1 MTKSLS
7 KETTCCFNRASP
19 SNKDGFELSSDC
31 GPAMTDNFI
40 AFFYRERLLVA
51 VVSMLIVAS
60 GILALAR
67 LNVDAFPDV
76 TPVQVE
82 IDTDAQGLAPQ
93 EVEQLITFPIEN
105 VMNGLS
111 GVVRV
116 LSISK
121 FGLSVVTVYFRDDID
136 IYFARQQVFE
146 QLSLA
151 KDRIPAGFEPT
162 MGPITTGTG
171 QIYLYEIVGRGK
183 SNQELRT
190 IQDWIVKLQ
199 LRTVSGVADVLSFG
213 GEVKQYQVIVDQQA
227 LVNYNI
233 PLKQLFSTIQANN
246 QNTGANF
253 IEHGDDQYIVRGL
266 GLVKDV
272 EDIKNMV
279 LDSRSGTPIRVS
291 DVARVEIGNEIRQG
305 AVTQDGRGEVVTG
318 IVLKRINENTKQ
330 VIERIKEKV
339 AEINKALPEG
349 VSIVDYYDQSELV
362 DNSIHT
368 VVESL
373 IEGEALVLVI
383 LVLLLGDFRSSLI
396 TAAAIPFCMLVA
408 FILMW
413 YSGLSANLT
422 SLGGLAISIGM
433 MVDATVVMVENIY
446 RHLEEH
452 SEHSTREAILVA
464 AQEIGR
470 PMFFAILIII
480 AVFLPV
486 FTLQGIEGKLFKP
499 LAYAVTFSMIGSM
512 LMALCIA
519 PMLCALWLRLKKGEV
534 RTNPIIGFFKAIYV
548 PVLKWTID
556 HRYVTLLVAA
566 ALIAWSV
573 AEGFILGSE
582 FLPTIDEGNM
592 LVRATM
598 PASISLSRA
607 IEVSSQIEKSLREFP
622 EVETVVAKI
631 GRAELGG
638 DPESVSNDELY
649 VRLKRKG
656 EWTTATT
663 KDELVDAMRQRVEG
677 FPGVR
682 FNFSQVIQT
691 RNDELISGINAQIAV
706 KVFGEDQDT
715 LRKLAEGI
723 RDAISRVGGVEDLA
737 VEQSAGEEHLEIV
750 LDRDKL
756 ARYGLNITD
765 VLDVAK
771 IAIGGDE
778 ATDVLE
784 GQRRFAI
791 FVRLNETF
799 RNQVEKL
806 NDILVAAPVG
816 GRIPLGQLATFRLS
830 TGDSVV
836 SRENSLRRVVVM
848 CNVKGRDIGSFVHE
862 AQAIVARDVQTPPGY
877 FITWG
882 GQFENEQQAVRRLLI
897 AIPISL
903 LLVFVLIYACFNSL
917 RNTLTIIF
925 NIPIAL
931 VGSTTF
937 LLISGF
943 PLSVPAIVGFIA
955 VFGIAVQ
962 NGMVMVSYI
971 NKLRNLGMDLHD
983 AVITGAS
990 VRLRAEL
997 LSALIGSISLIPFI
1011 ISSGTGA
1018 EIEKPLA
1025 IVVVG
1030 GLVTRPIKI
1039 VILPM
1044 VYEWVERRAARRA
1057 ESATE

>member
-1 MTKSLS
+1 
-7 KETTCCFNRASP
+7 
-19 SNKDGFELSSDC
+19 
-31 GPAMTDNFI
+31 MTDNFI

-51 VVSMLIVAS
+51 VVSMLIVAG
-60 GILALAR
+60 GILALRR

-82 IDTDAQGLAPQ
+82 IDTEAEGLAPE
-93 EVEQLITFPIEN
+93 EVERQITFPIEN
-105 VMNGLS
+105 EMNGIS
-111 GVVRV
+111 GVTRV
-116 LSISK
+116 ESESK
-121 FGLSVVTVYFRDDID
+121 FGLSVVTVYFSDDTD
-136 IYFARQQVFE
+136 MYFAREQVF
-146 QLSLA
+146 QRLA
-151 KDRIPAGFEPT
+151 DAKENIPSGIEPT

-171 QIYLYEIVGRGK
+171 QIYLYQIVGHGQ

-199 LRTVSGVADVLSFG
+199 LRTVPGVADVLSFG
-213 GEVKQYQVIVDQQA
+213 GDVKQYQVIVDQQA

-233 PLKQLFSTIQANN
+233 SLKALFDAIQANN

-253 IEHGDDQYIVRGL
+253 IEHGDEQYVVRGL
-266 GLVKDV
+266 GLVKDIQ
-272 EDIKNMV
+272 DIQNIV
-279 LDSRSGTPIRVS
+279 LDSRGGTPIRVG

-305 AVTQDGRGEVVTG
+305 AVTKDGQGEVVTG
-318 IVLKRINENTKQ
+318 IVLKRINENTKE
-330 VIERIKEKV
+330 VIDRIKGKV
-339 AEINKALPEG
+339 AEINKALPPG
-349 VSIVDYYDQSELV
+349 VQIVDFYDQAELV

-383 LVLLLGDFRSSLI
+383 LVLLLGNFRSSFI

-413 YSGLSANLT
+413 YWGQSANLM

-452 SEHSTREAILVA
+452 REHSTREAILVA

-519 PMLCALWLRLKKGEV
+519 PMLCALWLRLRKGPV
-534 RTNPIIGFFKAIYV
+534 RTNPIIGFFKGIYV
-548 PVLKWTID
+548 PVLKWAISHRVLTLTIAGL
-556 HRYVTLLVAA
+556 LLV
-566 ALIAWSV
+566 WSFADV
-573 AEGFILGSE
+573 FIIGSE

-598 PASISLSRA
+598 PASISLTRA
-607 IEVSSQIEKSLREFP
+607 IEISTQIEKTLREFP

-649 VRLKRKG
+649 VRLKPKSQ
-656 EWTTATT
+656 WTTAKT
-663 KDELVDAMRQRVEG
+663 KDELVDKMRQRVEG
-677 FPGVR
+677 FPGVK

-706 KVFGEDQDT
+706 KIFGEDADT
-715 LRKLAEGI
+715 LRQLADQI
-723 RDAISRVGGVEDLA
+723 RDAMSHVRGVEDLA
-737 VEQSAGEEHLEIV
+737 VEQSAGEAHLEIDV
-750 LDRDKL
+750 SRDQI
-756 ARYGLNITD
+756 ARYGLNIAD
-765 VLDVAK
+765 VLEVAK
-771 IAIGGDE
+771 IAIGGDS

-791 FVRLNETF
+791 FVRLKEDY

-806 NDILVAAPVG
+806 GDILVAAPVG
-816 GRIPLGQLATFRLS
+816 GKIPLSQLATFKLS
-830 TGDSVV
+830 SGDSLVT
-836 SRENSLRRVVVM
+836 RENSLRRSVVM
-848 CNVKGRDIGSFVHE
+848 CNVKGRDIGSFVHD
-862 AQAIVARDVQTPPGY
+862 AQQAVALQVKTPPGY

-882 GQFENEQQAVRRLLI
+882 GQFENAQQATRRLLI
-897 AIPISL
+897 AIPIAL
-903 LLVFVLIYACFNSL
+903 LLVFVLIYSCFNSL

-955 VFGIAVQ
+955 VFGVAVQ

-971 NKLRNLGMDLHD
+971 NKLRDRGMELHE

-1044 VYEWVERRAARRA
+1044 IYEWVERGVERKASRAAA
-1057 ESATE
+1057 ITVE

>member
-1 MTKSLS
+1 
-7 KETTCCFNRASP
+7 
-19 SNKDGFELSSDC
+19 
-31 GPAMTDNFI
+31 MTDNFI

-51 VVSMLIVAS
+51 VVAMLITAG
-60 GILALAR
+60 GILALTK

-82 IDTDAQGLAPQ
+82 IDTEAEGLAPQ
-93 EVEQLITFPIEN
+93 EVEQLITFPVEN
-105 VMNGLS
+105 VMNGIP
-111 GVVRV
+111 GVDRV
-116 LSISK
+116 QSISK
-121 FGLSVVTVYFRDDID
+121 FGLSVVTVYFRDDVD

-146 QLSLA
+146 RLSLA
-151 KDRIPAGFEPT
+151 KERIPEGFDPG

-171 QIYLYEIVGRGK
+171 QIYLYRIEGPGK
-183 SNQELRT
+183 STQELRT

-199 LRTVSGVADVLSFG
+199 LRTVPGVADVLSFG
-213 GEVKQYQVIVDQQA
+213 GNVKQYQVIVDQQA
-227 LVNYNI
+227 LVDYGI
-233 PLKQLFSTIQANN
+233 PLEAVFDAVQNNN
-246 QNTGANF
+246 QNAGANF

-272 EDIKNMV
+272 DDIKNIV
-279 LDSRSGTPIRVS
+279 LDSRGGTPIRVS
-291 DVARVEIGNEIRQG
+291 DVATVTIGNEIRQG

-318 IVLKRINENTKQ
+318 IVLKGINENTKE
-330 VIERIKEKV
+330 VIERIKAKV

-349 VSIVDYYDQSELV
+349 VTIVDYYDQSELV
-362 DNSIHT
+362 DSSIHT

-373 IEGEALVLVI
+373 VEGELLVLLI
-383 LVLLLGDFRSSLI
+383 LVLLLGDFRGSLI

-413 YSGLSANLT
+413 YFRVSANLT

-433 MVDATVVMVENIY
+433 MVDATVVMVENIH

-452 SEHSTREAILVA
+452 REHSRREAILAA

-470 PMFFAILIII
+470 PMFFAIIIII
-480 AVFLPV
+480 AVFLPL

-519 PMLCALWLRLKKGEV
+519 PMLCALWLRLGKGEV
-534 RTNPIIGFFKAIYV
+534 RTNPIVRVVKRIYV
-548 PVLKWTID
+548 PTLNWSIA
-556 HRYVTLLVAA
+556 HRYVAATIALALLV
-566 ALIAWSV
+566 WST
-573 AEGFILGSE
+573 ADFFILGSE

-607 IEVSSQIEKSLREFP
+607 IQISTEIEKAFREFP
-622 EVETVVAKI
+622 EVETVVSKI

-638 DPESVSNDELY
+638 DPESVSNDEMY
-649 VRLKRKG
+649 VRLKPKDQ
-656 EWTTATT
+656 WTTART
-663 KDELVDAMRQRVEG
+663 KDALVDAMRRRVQG
-677 FPGVR
+677 FPGVE

-691 RNDELISGINAQIAV
+691 RNDELVSGINAQIAV
-706 KVFGEDQDT
+706 KVYGEDQEI
-715 LRKLAEGI
+715 LRKLSEQI
-723 RDAISRVGGVEDLA
+723 RDAMSRVDGAKDLA
-737 VEQSAGEEHLEIV
+737 VEQVAGEEHLEIS
-750 LDRDKL
+750 LDRDRL
-756 ARYGLNITD
+756 ARYGLNVAD
-765 VLDVAK
+765 VLEVIK

-778 ATDVLE
+778 ATDVLQ
-784 GQRRFAI
+784 GQRHFAI
-791 FVRLNETF
+791 FVRLQDSY
-799 RNQVEKL
+799 RNQL
-806 NDILVAAPVG
+806 ARLGDILLEAPAG
-816 GRIPLGQLATFRLS
+816 GQVPLGQVATFRLS
-830 TGDSVV
+830 SGDSVV
-836 SRENSLRRVVVM
+836 SRENALRRVVVK
-848 CNVKGRDIGSFVHE
+848 CNVTGRDIGGFVHD
-862 AQAIVARDVQTPPGY
+862 AQAQVASEVEMPPGY
-877 FITWG
+877 FVAWG

-897 AIPISL
+897 AIPIAL
-903 LLVFVLIYACFNSL
+903 LLLFVLVYACFGSL

-937 LLISGF
+937 LLLWGF

-971 NKLRNLGMDLHD
+971 NKLRRRGMDLHD
-983 AVITGAS
+983 AVVTGAS

-997 LSALIGSISLIPFI
+997 LSALIGGISLLPFVL
-1011 ISSGTGA
+1011 STGTGA

-1025 IVVVG
+1025 VVVIG
-1030 GLVTRPIKI
+1030 GLLTRPIKI
-1039 VILPM
+1039 VVLPM
-1044 VYEWVERRAARRA
+1044 VYEWVERRAAVSR
-1057 ESATE
+1057 

>member
-1 MTKSLS
+1 
-7 KETTCCFNRASP
+7 
-19 SNKDGFELSSDC
+19 
-31 GPAMTDNFI
+31 MTDNFI

-51 VVSMLIVAS
+51 VVSMLIVAG
-60 GILALAR
+60 GILALRR

-82 IDTDAQGLAPQ
+82 IDTDSQGLAPQ

-105 VMNGLS
+105 DMNGIS
-111 GVVRV
+111 GVTRV
-116 LSISK
+116 ESISK
-121 FGLSVVTVYFRDDID
+121 FGLSVVTVYFSDDTD

-146 QLSLA
+146 RLSDA
-151 KDRIPAGFEPT
+151 KGHIPAGFEPQ

-171 QIYLYEIVGRGK
+171 QIYLYQIVGRGK

-190 IQDWIVKLQ
+190 LQDWVVKLQ
-199 LRTVSGVADVLSFG
+199 LRTVPGVADVLDFG
-213 GEVKQYQVIVDQQA
+213 GDVKQYHVIVDQQA

-233 PLKQLFSTIQANN
+233 PLKSLFEAIQNNN

-253 IEHGDDQYIVRGL
+253 IEHGDEQYVVRGI
-266 GLVKDV
+266 GLVKDI
-272 EDIKNMV
+272 EDIQNIV
-279 LDSRSGTPIRVS
+279 LDSRGGTPIRVS
-291 DVARVEIGNEIRQG
+291 DVAKVEIGSELRQG
-305 AVTQDGRGEVVTG
+305 AVTKDGQGEVVTG

-339 AEINKALPEG
+339 VEINKALPEG
-349 VSIVDYYDQSELV
+349 VSIVDFYDQAELV

-383 LVLLLGDFRSSLI
+383 LVLLLGDFRSSVI

-413 YSGLSANLT
+413 YSGLSANLM

-452 SEHSTREAILVA
+452 REHSTRAAILVA

-519 PMLCALWLRLKKGEV
+519 PMLCALWLRLKRGEV
-534 RTNPIIGFFKAIYV
+534 RQNRIIGFFKGIYV
-548 PVLKWTID
+548 PVLKWAIR
-556 HRYVTLLVAA
+556 HRYIALTIAVALLVWTAA
-566 ALIAWSV
+566 D
-573 AEGFILGSE
+573 FYILGSE

-598 PASISLSRA
+598 PASISLTRA
-607 IEVSSQIEKSLREFP
+607 MDVSSQIEKKLLEFP
-622 EVETVVAKI
+622 EVETVIAKI
-631 GRAELGG
+631 GRADLGG

-649 VRLKRKG
+649 VRLKPKAQ
-656 EWTTATT
+656 WKTAKT
-663 KDELVDAMRQRVEG
+663 KDELVDAMRRRVEG
-677 FPGVR
+677 FPGVE

-706 KVFGEDQDT
+706 KIFGEDQET
-715 LRKLAEGI
+715 LHQVGEQI
-723 RDAISRVGGVEDLA
+723 RDAMSHTRGVEDLA
-737 VEQSAGEEHLEIV
+737 VEQVAGEEHLEIE
-750 LDRDKL
+750 LDRDKI
-756 ARYGLNITD
+756 ARYGLNIAD
-765 VLDVAK
+765 VLEVTK

-791 FVRLNETF
+791 FVRLKEDY

-806 NDILVAAPVG
+806 NDILIAAPVG
-816 GRIPLGQLATFRLS
+816 GRIPLGQLATFKLS
-830 TGDSVV
+830 SGDSVID
-836 SRENSLRRVVVM
+836 RENSLRRVVVK
-848 CNVKGRDIGSFVHE
+848 CNVKGRDIGGFVHD
-862 AQAIVARDVQTPPGY
+862 AQALVAAQVKLPPGY

-882 GQFENEQQAVRRLLI
+882 GQFENAQQAVRRLLI
-897 AIPISL
+897 AIPIAL
-903 LLVFVLIYACFNSL
+903 LLVFVLIYACFGSL

-925 NIPIAL
+925 NIPIAM
-931 VGSTTF
+931 VGSTAF

-971 NKLRNLGMDLHD
+971 NKLRNGGMELHE

-1057 ESATE
+1057 DRGAAREAEAVLE

>member
-1 MTKSLS
+1 
-7 KETTCCFNRASP
+7 
-19 SNKDGFELSSDC
+19 
-31 GPAMTDNFI
+31 MTDNFI

-51 VVSMLIVAS
+51 VVSMLTMAG
-60 GILALAR
+60 GILALSR

-82 IDTDAQGLAPQ
+82 IDTEGQGLAPQ

-105 VMNGLS
+105 VMNGIP

-121 FGLSVVTVYFRDDID
+121 FGLSVVTVYFRDDVD
-136 IYFARQQVFE
+136 VYFARQQVFE
-146 QLSLA
+146 RLSLA
-151 KDRIPAGFEPT
+151 KDRIPAGFEPG

-171 QIYLYEIVGRGK
+171 QVYLYEVVGRGK
-183 SNQELRT
+183 STQELRT

-199 LRTVSGVADVLSFG
+199 LRTVPGVADVLSFG
-213 GEVKQYQVIVDQQA
+213 GEVKQYQVIVDQEA

-233 PLKQLFSTIQANN
+233 PLKTLFEAIQNNN

-253 IEHGDDQYIVRGL
+253 IEHGDQQYVVRGL

-272 EDIKNMV
+272 EDIKNIV
-279 LDSRSGTPIRVS
+279 LDSRGGSPIRVS
-291 DVARVEIGNEIRQG
+291 DVAQVAIGNELRQG
-305 AVTQDGRGEVVTG
+305 AVTKDGQGEVVTG
-318 IVLKRINENTKQ
+318 IVLKRINENTKE

-339 AEINKALPEG
+339 VEINKALPEG
-349 VSIVDYYDQSELV
+349 VRIVDYYDQSELV

-368 VVESL
+368 VVKSL
-373 IEGEALVLVI
+373 IEGEALVLLI
-383 LVLLLGDFRSSLI
+383 LLLLLGDFRGSLI

-408 FILMW
+408 FILMF

-452 SEHSTREAILVA
+452 REHSMREAILVA

-470 PMFFAILIII
+470 PMFFAILIVI

-486 FTLQGIEGKLFKP
+486 FTLQGVEGKLFKP

-519 PMLCALWLRLKKGEV
+519 PMLCALWLRLKQGEV
-534 RTNPIIGFFKAIYV
+534 RTNPIIGFFKGIYV
-548 PVLKWTID
+548 PILKWAIA
-556 HRYVTLLVAA
+556 HRYMALTIAA
-566 ALIAWSV
+566 VLIMWSV
-573 AEGFILGSE
+573 ADVFILGSE

-598 PASISLSRA
+598 PASISLTRA
-607 IEVSSQIEKSLREFP
+607 IEVSSQIEKSLLEFP

-638 DPESVSNDELY
+638 DPESVSNNEMY
-649 VRLKRKG
+649 VRLKPK
-656 EWTTATT
+656 EQWTTART
-663 KDELVDAMRQRVEG
+663 KDELVDAMRRRVEG
-677 FPGVR
+677 SPGVE

-691 RNDELISGINAQIAV
+691 RNDELLSGINAQIAV

-715 LRKLAEGI
+715 LSRVAEGI
-723 RDAISRVGGVEDLA
+723 REAMSHVRGVKDLA
-737 VEQSAGEEHLEIV
+737 VEQVAGEEHLEIA

-756 ARYGLNITD
+756 ARYGLNIAD
-765 VLDVAK
+765 VLEVAK

-784 GQRRFAI
+784 GQRHFAI
-791 FVRLNETF
+791 FVRLKEDY
-799 RNQVEKL
+799 RNQIEKL
-806 NDILVAAPVG
+806 NDILIAAPVG
-816 GRIPLGQLATFRLS
+816 GSVPLGQLATFRLS
-830 TGDSVV
+830 SGDAVV
-836 SRENSLRRVVVM
+836 SRENALRRVVVK
-848 CNVKGRDIGSFVHE
+848 CNVIGRDIGSFVHD
-862 AQAIVARDVQTPPGY
+862 AQAVVAARVKTPPGY
-877 FITWG
+877 FVTWG
-882 GQFENEQQAVRRLLI
+882 GQFENAQQATRRLLI

-903 LLVFVLIYACFNSL
+903 LLVFVLIYSCFNSL

-943 PLSVPAIVGFIA
+943 PLSVPALVGFIA

-971 NKLRNLGMDLHD
+971 NKLRDKGMELND

-1039 VILPM
+1039 VMLPM
-1044 VYEWVERRAARRA
+1044 VYEWVERRAARRV
-1057 ESATE
+1057 EATLA

>member
-1 MTKSLS
+1 
-7 KETTCCFNRASP
+7 
-19 SNKDGFELSSDC
+19 
-31 GPAMTDNFI
+31 MTDNFI

-51 VVSMLIVAS
+51 VVSMLIVAG
-60 GILALAR
+60 GILALRR

-82 IDTDAQGLAPQ
+82 IDTEAEGLAPEEIERQ
-93 EVEQLITFPIEN
+93 ITFPIEN
-105 VMNGLS
+105 EMNGIA
-111 GVVRV
+111 GVTRV
-116 LSISK
+116 QSDSK
-121 FGLSVVTVYFRDDID
+121 FGLSVVTVYFTDDTD

-146 QLSLA
+146 RLSAA
-151 KDRIPAGFEPT
+151 KDSIPAGFEPQ

-171 QIYLYEIVGRGK
+171 QIYLYQIVGHGQ

-199 LRTVSGVADVLSFG
+199 LRTVPGVADALSFG
-213 GEVKQYQVIVDQQA
+213 GDVKQYQVIVDQQA
-227 LVNYNI
+227 LVSYNI
-233 PLKQLFSTIQANN
+233 TLKSLFEAIQNNN

-253 IEHGDDQYIVRGL
+253 IEHGDEQYVVRGL

-272 EDIKNMV
+272 TDIGNIV
-279 LDSRSGTPIRVS
+279 LDSRNGTPIRVS

-305 AVTQDGRGEVVTG
+305 AVTKDGQGEVVTG
-318 IVLKRINENTKQ
+318 IVLK
-330 VIERIKEKV
+330 RIKEKV
-339 AEINKALPEG
+339 AEINKALPPG
-349 VSIVDYYDQSELV
+349 VTIVDYYDQAELV

-373 IEGEALVLVI
+373 IEGEVLVLII
-383 LVLLLGDFRSSLI
+383 LVLLLGNFRSSFI

-413 YSGLSANLT
+413 YEGLSANLM

-452 SEHSTREAILVA
+452 REHSTREAILVA

-534 RTNPIIGFFKAIYV
+534 RTNPIIRFFKGIYV
-548 PVLKWTID
+548 PVLEWAIRHHYLTLAIAGL
-556 HRYVTLLVAA
+556 LLV
-566 ALIAWSV
+566 WSV
-573 AEGFILGSE
+573 ADVFILGSE

-598 PASISLSRA
+598 PASISLPRA
-607 IEVSSQIEKSLREFP
+607 IEVSSQIEKTLREFP

-649 VRLKRKG
+649 VRLKPKKQ
-656 EWTTATT
+656 WTTAGT
-663 KDELVDAMRQRVEG
+663 KDELVDAMRSRVEG
-677 FPGVR
+677 FPGVK

-706 KVFGEDQDT
+706 KIFGEDQET
-715 LRKLAEGI
+715 LRRLADNI
-723 RDAISRVGGVEDLA
+723 RDAMSHVRGVEDLA
-737 VEQSAGEEHLEIV
+737 VEQVAGEEHLEV
-750 LDRDKL
+750 DVDRDKI
-756 ARYGLNITD
+756 ARYGLNIADLLEVT
-765 VLDVAK
+765 K

-791 FVRLNETF
+791 FVRLKEDY

-806 NDILVAAPVG
+806 ADILVAAPVG
-816 GRIPLGQLATFRLS
+816 GRIPLGQLASFKLS
-830 TGDSVV
+830 SGDSDI

-848 CNVKGRDIGSFVHE
+848 G
-862 AQAIVARDVQTPPGY
+862 
-877 FITWG
+877 
-882 GQFENEQQAVRRLLI
+882 
-897 AIPISL
+897 
-903 LLVFVLIYACFNSL
+903 
-917 RNTLTIIF
+917 
-925 NIPIAL
+925 
-931 VGSTTF
+931 
-937 LLISGF
+937 
-943 PLSVPAIVGFIA
+943 
-955 VFGIAVQ
+955 
-962 NGMVMVSYI
+962 
-971 NKLRNLGMDLHD
+971 
-983 AVITGAS
+983 
-990 VRLRAEL
+990 
-997 LSALIGSISLIPFI
+997 
-1011 ISSGTGA
+1011 
-1018 EIEKPLA
+1018 
-1025 IVVVG
+1025 
-1030 GLVTRPIKI
+1030 
-1039 VILPM
+1039 
-1044 VYEWVERRAARRA
+1044 
-1057 ESATE
+1057 

>member
-1 MTKSLS
+1 
-7 KETTCCFNRASP
+7 
-19 SNKDGFELSSDC
+19 
-31 GPAMTDNFI
+31 MTDNII
-40 AFFYRERLLVA
+40 AYFYRERLVVTVA
-51 VVSMLIVAS
+51 SIIIVAG
-60 GILALAR
+60 GIFALTR

-82 IDTDAQGLAPQ
+82 IDTEAEGLAPQ
-93 EVEQLITFPIEN
+93 EVEQLVTFPIEN
-105 VMNGLS
+105 VMNGIP
-111 GVVRV
+111 GVSRV
-116 LSISK
+116 ESISK
-121 FGLSVVTVYFRDDID
+121 FGLSVVTVYFNDDID

-146 QLSLA
+146 RLSIA
-151 KDRIPAGFEPT
+151 KDNLPSGVEPS

-171 QIYLYEIVGRGK
+171 QIYLYEITGAGK

-199 LRTVSGVADVLSFG
+199 LRTVPGVADVLSFG
-213 GEVKQYQVIVDQQA
+213 GDVKQYQVIVDQQA

-233 PLKQLFSTIQANN
+233 PLKSLFDAVQNNN

-253 IEHGDDQYIVRGL
+253 IEHGDQQYVVRGL
-266 GLVKDV
+266 GLVKDIQ
-272 EDIKNMV
+272 DIKNIV
-279 LDSRSGTPIRVS
+279 LDSRAGTPIRVS
-291 DVARVEIGNEIRQG
+291 DVARVEIGNELRQG
-305 AVTQDGRGEVVTG
+305 AVTKDGQGEVVTG
-318 IVLKRINENTKQ
+318 IVLKGINENTKQ
-330 VIERIKEKV
+330 VIERIEAKV
-339 AEINKALPEG
+339 AEINKSLPEG
-349 VSIVDYYDQSELV
+349 VKVVDYYDQSDLI
-362 DNSIHT
+362 DHSIHT
-368 VVESL
+368 VTESL
-373 IEGEALVLVI
+373 IEGEVLVLII
-383 LVLLLGDFRSSLI
+383 LLLLLGDFRGSLI

-413 YSGLSANLT
+413 YSGISANLT

-452 SEHSTREAILVA
+452 REHSMRETILVA

-519 PMLCALWLRLKKGEV
+519 PMLCSLSFRMKRGEP
-534 RTNPIIGFFKAIYV
+534 RTNPIVRFFRAIYI
-548 PVLKWTID
+548 PVLEWTMK
-556 HRYVTLLVAA
+556 HRYSTV
-566 ALIAWSV
+566 LIAVLLIGWSV
-573 AEGFILGSE
+573 ANVYLLGSE
-582 FLPTIDEGNM
+582 FLPTIDEGNL

-607 IEVSSQIEKSLREFP
+607 VEISGQIEKSLKEFP

-649 VRLKRKG
+649 VRLKPK
-656 EWTTATT
+656 EQWTTAKS
-663 KDELVDAMRQRVEG
+663 KDDLVEDMRKKVVG
-677 FPGVR
+677 FPGVE

-706 KVFGEDQDT
+706 KVFGEDQES
-715 LRKLAEGI
+715 LVKLADQV
-723 RDAISRVGGVEDLA
+723 RDAMANIRGAKDLA
-737 VEQSAGEEHLEIV
+737 VEQVGGEQHLEIA
-750 LDRDKL
+750 LNRSEL
-756 ARYGLNITD
+756 ARYGLNVSD
-765 VLDVAK
+765 VLEAAK

-778 ATDVLE
+778 ATQVLE

-791 FVRLNETF
+791 FVRLSEDY

-806 NDILVAAPVG
+806 GNVLIAAPVG
-816 GRIPLGQLATFRLS
+816 GRVPLAQLATFKLS
-830 TGDSVV
+830 SGDAVI
-836 SRENSLRRVVVM
+836 SRENALRRVVVT
-848 CNVKGRDIGSFVHE
+848 CNVADRDIGSFVKD
-862 AQAIVARDVQTPPGY
+862 AQESVSRQVKMPAGY

-882 GQFENEQQAVRRLLI
+882 GQFQNAQEADRRLAV
-897 AIPISL
+897 AIPIAL
-903 LLVFVLIYACFNSL
+903 MLVFVLIYACFGSL

-943 PLSVPAIVGFIA
+943 PLSVPALVGFIA

-962 NGMVMVSYI
+962 NGMVMVNYI
-971 NKLRNLGMDLHD
+971 NKLRKHGKELHE
-983 AVITGAS
+983 AVIEGAS

-1011 ISSGTGA
+1011 ISNGTGA

-1030 GLVTRPIKI
+1030 GMVVAPIKI
-1039 VILPM
+1039 VFLPM
-1044 VYEWVERRAARRA
+1044 VYEWIESRAILRASRREAQSGEDAIDLGDQL
-1057 ESATE
+1057 

>member
-1 MTKSLS
+1 
-7 KETTCCFNRASP
+7 
-19 SNKDGFELSSDC
+19 
-31 GPAMTDNFI
+31 
-40 AFFYRERLLVA
+40 
-51 VVSMLIVAS
+51 
-60 GILALAR
+60 
-67 LNVDAFPDV
+67 
-76 TPVQVE
+76 
-82 IDTDAQGLAPQ
+82 
-93 EVEQLITFPIEN
+93 
-105 VMNGLS
+105 
-111 GVVRV
+111 
-116 LSISK
+116 
-121 FGLSVVTVYFRDDID
+121 
-136 IYFARQQVFE
+136 
-146 QLSLA
+146 
-151 KDRIPAGFEPT
+151 
-162 MGPITTGTG
+162 
-171 QIYLYEIVGRGK
+171 
-183 SNQELRT
+183 
-190 IQDWIVKLQ
+190 
-199 LRTVSGVADVLSFG
+199 
-213 GEVKQYQVIVDQQA
+213 
-227 LVNYNI
+227 
-233 PLKQLFSTIQANN
+233 
-246 QNTGANF
+246 
-253 IEHGDDQYIVRGL
+253 
-266 GLVKDV
+266 
-272 EDIKNMV
+272 
-279 LDSRSGTPIRVS
+279 
-291 DVARVEIGNEIRQG
+291 
-305 AVTQDGRGEVVTG
+305 
-318 IVLKRINENTKQ
+318 
-330 VIERIKEKV
+330 
-339 AEINKALPEG
+339 
-349 VSIVDYYDQSELV
+349 
-362 DNSIHT
+362 
-368 VVESL
+368 
-373 IEGEALVLVI
+373 
-383 LVLLLGDFRSSLI
+383 
-396 TAAAIPFCMLVA
+396 
-408 FILMW
+408 
-413 YSGLSANLT
+413 
-422 SLGGLAISIGM
+422 M

-452 SEHSTREAILVA
+452 REHSTREAILVA

-534 RTNPIIGFFKAIYV
+534 RTNPIIRFFKGIYV
-548 PVLKWTID
+548 PVLKWAIR
-556 HRYVTLLVAA
+556 HRYLTLTIAGLLLV
-566 ALIAWSV
+566 WSFADV
-573 AEGFILGSE
+573 FILGSE

-598 PASISLSRA
+598 PASISLPRA
-607 IEVSSQIEKSLREFP
+607 IEVSSQIENTLRQFP

-649 VRLKRKG
+649 VRLKPKNQ
-656 EWTTATT
+656 WTTART
-663 KDELVDAMRQRVEG
+663 KDELVDAMRSRVENM
-677 FPGVR
+677 PGVK

-706 KVFGEDQDT
+706 KIFGEDQGT
-715 LRKLAEGI
+715 LRKLADSV
-723 RDAISRVGGVEDLA
+723 RDAMANVRGVEDLA
-737 VEQSAGEEHLEIV
+737 VEQVAGEEHLEV
-750 LDRDKL
+750 DVDRDKI
-756 ARYGLNITD
+756 ARYGLNIAD
-765 VLDVAK
+765 VLEVTK

-791 FVRLNETF
+791 FVRLKEDY
-799 RNQVEKL
+799 RNQVDKL
-806 NDILVAAPVG
+806 ADILVAAPVG
-816 GRIPLGQLATFRLS
+816 GRIPLGQLATFKLS
-830 TGDSVV
+830 SGDSVID
-836 SRENSLRRVVVM
+836 RETSLRRVVVM
-848 CNVKGRDIGSFVHE
+848 CNVKGRDIGSFVRD
-862 AQAIVARDVQTPPGY
+862 AQQAVALQVTMPPGY

-903 LLVFVLIYACFNSL
+903 LLVFVLIYSCFSSL

-955 VFGIAVQ
+955 VFGVAVQ

-971 NKLRNLGMDLHD
+971 NKLRNRGMELEE

-1044 VYEWVERRAARRA
+1044 VYEWVERRAAR
-1057 ESATE
+1057 TEEPEFEVEEA

>member
-1 MTKSLS
+1 
-7 KETTCCFNRASP
+7 
-19 SNKDGFELSSDC
+19 
-31 GPAMTDNFI
+31 MTDNFI

-51 VVSMLIVAS
+51 VVSMLIVGG
-60 GILALAR
+60 GILALRR

-82 IDTDAQGLAPQ
+82 IDTEAEGLAPQ
-93 EVEQLITFPIEN
+93 EVEQQITFPIEN
-105 VMNGLS
+105 EMNGIA
-111 GVVRV
+111 GVTRV
-116 LSISK
+116 ESESK
-121 FGLSVVTVYFRDDID
+121 FGLSVVTVFFSDDTD

-146 QLSLA
+146 RLSDA
-151 KDRIPAGFEPT
+151 KEHIPSGFEPQ

-171 QIYLYEIVGRGK
+171 QIYLYQIVGHGQ

-199 LRTVSGVADVLSFG
+199 LRTVPGVADVLSFG
-213 GEVKQYQVIVDQQA
+213 GDVKQYQVIVDQQA

-233 PLKQLFSTIQANN
+233 TLKSLFDAIQNNN

-253 IEHGDDQYIVRGL
+253 IEHGDEQYVVRGL

-272 EDIKNMV
+272 EDIANIV

-291 DVARVEIGNEIRQG
+291 DVARVQIGNEIRQG
-305 AVTQDGRGEVVTG
+305 AVTKDGQGEVVTG

-330 VIERIKEKV
+330 VIDRVKEKV
-339 AEINKALPEG
+339 AEINKALPPG
-349 VSIVDYYDQSELV
+349 VTIVDFYDQAELV
-362 DNSIHT
+362 DNSVRT

-373 IEGEALVLVI
+373 IEGELLVLII
-383 LVLLLGDFRSSLI
+383 LVLLLGNFRSSFI

-413 YSGLSANLT
+413 YAGLSANLM

-452 SEHSTREAILVA
+452 REHSTREAILVA

-512 LMALCIA
+512 VMALCIA

-534 RTNPIIGFFKAIYV
+534 RANPIIRFFKGIYV
-548 PVLKWTID
+548 PVLEWAIR
-556 HRYVTLLVAA
+556 HRFLALTMAGLL
-566 ALIAWSV
+566 LIWSV
-573 AEGFILGSE
+573 ADVFILGSE

-607 IEVSSQIEKSLREFP
+607 IGVSSQIEKTLRQFP

-649 VRLKRKG
+649 VRLKPKKQ
-656 EWTTATT
+656 WTTAKT
-663 KDELVDAMRQRVEG
+663 KDELVDAMRNRVEG
-677 FPGVR
+677 YPGVK

-706 KVFGEDQDT
+706 KIFGEDQNT
-715 LRKLAEGI
+715 LRKLGDQI
-723 RDAISRVGGVEDLA
+723 HDAMSHVRGVEDLA
-737 VEQSAGEEHLEIV
+737 VEQSAGEDHLEV
-750 LDRDKL
+750 DVDREKI
-756 ARYGLNITD
+756 ARYGLNIAD
-765 VLDVAK
+765 ILEVAK

-778 ATDVLE
+778 ATEVLE

-791 FVRLNETF
+791 FVRLREDF
-799 RNQVEKL
+799 RDQVDKL
-806 NDILVAAPVG
+806 GDILVAAPVG
-816 GRIPLGQLATFRLS
+816 GKIPLGQLATFKLS
-830 TGDSVV
+830 SGESLV
-836 SRENSLRRVVVM
+836 SRENSLRRLVVM
-848 CNVKGRDIGSFVHE
+848 CNVKGRDIGSFVHD
-862 AQAIVARDVQTPPGY
+862 AQQAVALQVKTPPGY

-897 AIPISL
+897 AIPIAL
-903 LLVFVLIYACFNSL
+903 LLVFVLIYSCFSSL

-955 VFGIAVQ
+955 VFGVAVQ

-971 NKLRNLGMDLHD
+971 NKLRHQGYDLHE

-1039 VILPM
+1039 VILPV
-1044 VYEWVERRAARRA
+1044 VYEWVERGVARRA
-1057 ESATE
+1057 AKSSN

>member
-1 MTKSLS
+1 
-7 KETTCCFNRASP
+7 
-19 SNKDGFELSSDC
+19 
-31 GPAMTDNFI
+31 MTDNFI
-40 AFFYRERLLVA
+40 AFFYRERLIVT
-51 VVSMLIVAS
+51 VVTMLIVAG
-60 GILALAR
+60 GILALNR

-82 IDTDAQGLAPQ
+82 IDTEAQGMAPQ

-105 VMNGLS
+105 EMNGIS

-116 LSISK
+116 ESESK
-121 FGLSVVTVYFRDDID
+121 FGLSVVTCFFSDDTD

-146 QLSLA
+146 RLA
-151 KDRIPAGFEPT
+151 SAKEHIPQGFEPE

-171 QIYLYEIVGRGK
+171 QIYLYQIVGKGM

-190 IQDWIVKLQ
+190 IQDWVVKLQ
-199 LRTVSGVADVLSFG
+199 LRTVPGVADVLSFG
-213 GEVKQYQVIVDQQA
+213 GDVKQYQVIVDQQA

-233 PLKQLFSTIQANN
+233 TLKALFEAIQANN

-253 IEHGDDQYIVRGL
+253 IEHGDEQYVVRGL
-266 GLVKDV
+266 GLVKDIA
-272 EDIKNMV
+272 DINNIV
-279 LDSRSGTPIRVS
+279 VDSRSGTPIRVS
-291 DVARVEIGNEIRQG
+291 DLASVQIGNEIRQG
-305 AVTQDGRGEVVTG
+305 AVTKDGQGEVVTG

-339 AEINKALPEG
+339 TEINKTLPPG
-349 VSIVDYYDQSELV
+349 VTIVDFYDQAELV
-362 DNSIHT
+362 DNSVHT

-373 IEGEALVLVI
+373 IEGELLVLVI
-383 LVLLLGDFRSSLI
+383 LLLLLGDFRSSLI

-413 YSGLSANLT
+413 YEGLSANLT

-452 SEHSTREAILVA
+452 REHSMRAAILVA

-470 PMFFAILIII
+470 PMFFAILIVI

-519 PMLCALWLRLKKGEV
+519 PMLCALWLRLKEGKI
-534 RTNPIIGFFKAIYV
+534 RTNPIIRFFKGIYV
-548 PVLKWTID
+548 PVLKWAIA
-556 HRYVTLLVAA
+556 HRYIALAIAA
-566 ALIAWSV
+566 GLIVWSV
-573 AEGFILGSE
+573 ADVYILGSE

-598 PASISLSRA
+598 PASISLTRA
-607 IEVSSQIEKSLREFP
+607 IEISTQIEKTLKEFP

-638 DPESVSNDELY
+638 DPESVSNDEIY
-649 VRLKRKG
+649 VRLKPKSQ
-656 EWTTATT
+656 WTTAKT
-663 KDELVDAMRQRVEG
+663 KDALVDAMRRKVEG
-677 FPGVR
+677 FPGVE
-682 FNFSQVIQT
+682 FNFSQVIET

-706 KVFGEDQDT
+706 KIFGEDQDT
-715 LRKLAEGI
+715 MRHLADQVREAMSNV
-723 RDAISRVGGVEDLA
+723 RGVKDLA
-737 VEQSAGEEHLEIV
+737 VEQVAGEEHLEIE
-750 LDRDKL
+750 LDRDQI
-756 ARYGLNITD
+756 ARYGLNISD
-765 VLDVAK
+765 VLAVAK

-791 FVRLNETF
+791 FVRLKEDY
-799 RNQVEKL
+799 RKEVEKL
-806 NDILVAAPVG
+806 SDILIAAPVG
-816 GRIPLGQLATFRLS
+816 GRIPLGQIASFHLS
-830 TGDSVV
+830 SGDAVV

-848 CNVKGRDIGSFVHE
+848 CNVNGRDIGSFVHD
-862 AQAIVARDVQTPPGY
+862 AQNAVAAKVKMPAGY
-877 FITWG
+877 FVTWG
-882 GQFENEQQAVRRLLI
+882 GQFENQQKAVRRLLI

-903 LLVFVLIYACFNSL
+903 LLVFFLIYSCFNSL

-925 NIPIAL
+925 NIPIAM
-931 VGSTTF
+931 VGSTMF

-955 VFGIAVQ
+955 VFGVAVQ

-971 NKLRNLGMDLHD
+971 NKLRSFGMGLDE

-1044 VYEWVERRAARRA
+1044 VYHWVEGRAARRKSGVSVGPPAASSESSEPTADDA
-1057 ESATE
+1057 E

>member
-1 MTKSLS
+1 
-7 KETTCCFNRASP
+7 
-19 SNKDGFELSSDC
+19 
-31 GPAMTDNFI
+31 MTDNLI

-51 VVSMLIVAS
+51 VVSMLIVGG

-82 IDTDAQGLAPQ
+82 IDTEAQGLAPQ
-93 EVEQLITFPIEN
+93 EVEQLITFPVEN
-105 VMNGLS
+105 VMNGIS

-116 LSISK
+116 QSISK
-121 FGLSVVTVYFRDDID
+121 FGLSVVTVYFRDDVD

-146 QLSLA
+146 RLSLA
-151 KDRIPAGFEPT
+151 KDRIPAGFEPE

-171 QIYLYEIVGRGK
+171 QIYLYEITGRGK
-183 SNQELRT
+183 STQELRT

-199 LRTVSGVADVLSFG
+199 LRTVPGVADVLSFG
-213 GEVKQYQVIVDQQA
+213 GEVKQYHVVVNQQA

-233 PLKQLFSTIQANN
+233 PLKSVFEAIQANN

-266 GLVKDV
+266 GLVKNV
-272 EDIKNMV
+272 EDIRNIV
-279 LDSRSGTPIRVS
+279 LDSRNGTPIRVA
-291 DVARVEIGNEIRQG
+291 DVSTVEIGNEIRQG
-305 AVTQDGRGEVVTG
+305 AVTKDGQGEVVTG

-330 VIERIKEKV
+330 VITRVKEKV
-339 AEINKALPEG
+339 TEINKALPEG
-349 VSIVDYYDQSELV
+349 VTIVDYYDQSELV

-373 IEGEALVLVI
+373 VEGEI
-383 LVLLLGDFRSSLI
+383 LVLLILFALLGAFRSSLI

-452 SEHSTREAILVA
+452 RERSTREAILVA

-470 PMFFAILIII
+470 PMFFAILVII

-499 LAYAVTFSMIGSM
+499 LAYAVIFSMIGSM

-519 PMLCALWLRLKKGEV
+519 PMLCALWLRLKKGEI
-534 RTNPIIGFFKAIYV
+534 RPNPIIRLMKGIYV
-548 PVLKWTID
+548 PVLKWAIAHRFITIAI
-556 HRYVTLLVAA
+556 AA
-566 ALIAWSV
+566 GLIVWSV
-573 AEGFILGSE
+573 ADVFILGSE
-582 FLPTIDEGNM
+582 FLPTIDEGNI

-607 IEVSSQIEKSLREFP
+607 IEVSTEIEKSFREFP

-649 VRLKRKG
+649 IRLKPREQWK
-656 EWTTATT
+656 TAQT
-663 KDELVDAMRQRVEG
+663 KEELVDIMRHRVEG

-706 KVFGEDQDT
+706 KIFGEDQET

-723 RDAISRVGGVEDLA
+723 REAMARVRGVEDLA
-737 VEQSAGEEHLEIV
+737 VEQVAGEEHLEIE
-750 LDRDKL
+750 LERDKI
-756 ARYGLNITD
+756 ARYGLNIGD
-765 VLDVAK
+765 VLEVAK

-791 FVRLNETF
+791 FVRLDESF
-799 RNQVEKL
+799 RNQVSKL
-806 NDILVAAPVG
+806 NDILIAAPVG
-816 GRIPLGQLATFRLS
+816 GRVPLGQLATFRLS
-830 TGDSVV
+830 SGDSVV

-848 CNVKGRDIGSFVHE
+848 CNVKGRDIGGFVHD
-862 AQAIVARDVQTPPGY
+862 AQTLVANQVRTPPGY

-903 LLVFVLIYACFNSL
+903 LLVFVLIYSCFNSL

-955 VFGIAVQ
+955 VFGVAVQ

-971 NKLRNLGMDLHD
+971 NKLRDTGMDLYD
-983 AVITGAS
+983 AVVTGAS

-1044 VYEWVERRAARRA
+1044 VYEWVERRAGRRA
-1057 ESATE
+1057 EAVS

>member
-1 MTKSLS
+1 M
-7 KETTCCFNRASP
+7 
-19 SNKDGFELSSDC
+19 
-31 GPAMTDNFI
+31 
-40 AFFYRERLLVA
+40 V
-51 VVSMLIVAS
+51 
-60 GILALAR
+60 
-67 LNVDAFPDV
+67 
-76 TPVQVE
+76 
-82 IDTDAQGLAPQ
+82 
-93 EVEQLITFPIEN
+93 
-105 VMNGLS
+105 
-111 GVVRV
+111 
-116 LSISK
+116 
-121 FGLSVVTVYFRDDID
+121 
-136 IYFARQQVFE
+136 
-146 QLSLA
+146 
-151 KDRIPAGFEPT
+151 
-162 MGPITTGTG
+162 PITTGTG
-171 QIYLYEIVGRGK
+171 QIYLYQIVGHGQ

-199 LRTVSGVADVLSFG
+199 LRTVPGVADVLSFG
-213 GEVKQYQVIVDQQA
+213 GDVKQYQVIVDQQA

-233 PLKQLFSTIQANN
+233 PLKSLFEAIQNNN

-253 IEHGDDQYIVRGL
+253 IEHGDEQYVVRGL
-266 GLVKDV
+266 GLVKNI
-272 EDIKNMV
+272 EDIKNIV
-279 LDSRSGTPIRVS
+279 LDSRGGSPIRVG
-291 DVARVEIGNEIRQG
+291 DVATVEVGNEIRQG
-305 AVTQDGRGEVVTG
+305 AVTKDGEGEVVTG

-330 VIERIKEKV
+330 VIERIKDKV
-339 AEINKALPEG
+339 AEINRSLPEG
-349 VSIVDYYDQSELV
+349 VTIVDYYDQAELV

-373 IEGEALVLVI
+373 IEGEALVLLI
-383 LVLLLGDFRSSLI
+383 LLLLLGDFRGSLI
-396 TAAAIPFCMLVA
+396 TAAAIPFCMMVA

-413 YSGLSANLT
+413 YAGVSANLT

-452 SEHSTREAILVA
+452 REHSMREAILVA

-470 PMFFAILIII
+470 PMSFAILIVI
-480 AVFLPV
+480 AVFMPV
-486 FTLQGIEGKLFKP
+486 FALQGIEGKLFKP

-512 LMALCIA
+512 IMALCIA
-519 PMLCALWLRLKKGEV
+519 PMLCSLLLRLKTGEV
-534 RTNPIIGFFKAIYV
+534 RTNPIIRFVKGIYV
-548 PVLKWTID
+548 PVLKWTIA
-556 HRYVTLLVAA
+556 HRYLTLMLAA
-566 ALIAWSV
+566 ALLVWSV
-573 AEGFILGSE
+573 ADVFIIGSE

-598 PASISLSRA
+598 PASISLTRA
-607 IEVSSQIEKSLREFP
+607 IEISSQIEKSLREFP

-638 DPESVSNDELY
+638 DPESVSNDEIY
-649 VRLKRKG
+649 VRLKPKDQ
-656 EWTTATT
+656 WTTAKT
-663 KDELVDAMRQRVEG
+663 KDELVDAMRSRVEG
-677 FPGVR
+677 FPGVK

-691 RNDELISGINAQIAV
+691 RNDKLISGINAQIAV
-706 KVFGEDQDT
+706 KIFGEDQDT
-715 LRKLAEGI
+715 LRKIGDQI
-723 RDAISRVGGVEDLA
+723 RDTMSHVRGGKDLA
-737 VEQSAGEEHLEIV
+737 VEQSAGEEHLEIDV
-750 LDRDKL
+750 DRDKL

-765 VLDVAK
+765 VLEVAK
-771 IAIGGDE
+771 IAIGGDS

-791 FVRLNETF
+791 FVRLKEDY

-806 NDILVAAPVG
+806 GDILVAAPIG
-816 GRIPLGQLATFRLS
+816 GKIPLGQLATFKLS
-830 TGDSVV
+830 SGDSLVT
-836 SRENSLRRVVVM
+836 RENSLRREVVM
-848 CNVKGRDIGSFVHE
+848 CNVKGRDIGSFVHD
-862 AQAIVARDVQTPPGY
+862 AQQAVAVQVKMPPVY
-877 FITWG
+877 FVTWG
-882 GQFENEQQAVRRLLI
+882 GQFENAQQATRRLLI
-897 AIPISL
+897 AIPIGL
-903 LLVFVLIYACFNSL
+903 LLVFVLIYSCFNSL

-931 VGSTTF
+931 VGSTTA

-943 PLSVPAIVGFIA
+943 PLSVPALVGFIA

-962 NGMVMVSYI
+962 NGMVMVSFI
-971 NKLRNLGMDLHD
+971 NKLRGRGYELRD

-1044 VYEWVERRAARRA
+1044 VYEWVERRAAQRA
-1057 ESATE
+1057 ARKAGVVDLGDEDDNTEQGPQEEEALMEEPDEMLSMTEQGPPPQQNLLDETKKEDESD

>member
-1 MTKSLS
+1 
-7 KETTCCFNRASP
+7 
-19 SNKDGFELSSDC
+19 
-31 GPAMTDNFI
+31 MTDNFI

-51 VVSMLIVAS
+51 VVSMLITAG
-60 GILALAR
+60 GILALTK

-82 IDTDAQGLAPQ
+82 IDTEGQGLAPQ

-105 VMNGLS
+105 VMNGIP

-116 LSISK
+116 QSISK
-121 FGLSVVTVYFRDDID
+121 FGLSVVTVYFRDDVD
-136 IYFARQQVFE
+136 VYFARQQVFE
-146 QLSLA
+146 RLSLA
-151 KDRIPAGFEPT
+151 KDRIPEGFEPG

-171 QIYLYEIVGRGK
+171 QVYLYQIVGPGK
-183 SNQELRT
+183 STQELRT

-199 LRTVSGVADVLSFG
+199 LRTVPGVADVLSFG
-213 GEVKQYQVIVDQQA
+213 GDVKQYHVIVDQQA

-233 PLKQLFSTIQANN
+233 PIKSLFEAIQNNN

-253 IEHGDDQYIVRGL
+253 IEHGDEQYVVRGL
-266 GLVKDV
+266 GLVKDI
-272 EDIKNMV
+272 EDIKNIV
-279 LDSRSGTPIRVS
+279 LESRGGSPIRVS
-291 DVARVEIGNEIRQG
+291 DVAQVEVGNELRQG
-305 AVTQDGRGEVVTG
+305 AVTKDGQGEVVTG
-318 IVLKRINENTKQ
+318 IVLKRINENTKE

-339 AEINKALPEG
+339 GEINKSLPAG

-368 VVESL
+368 VVKSL
-373 IEGEALVLVI
+373 IEGEVLVLLI
-383 LVLLLGDFRSSLI
+383 LLLLLGDFRGSLI

-452 SEHSTREAILVA
+452 REHSMREAILVA

-470 PMFFAILIII
+470 PMFFAILIVI

-486 FTLQGIEGKLFKP
+486 FTLQGVEGKLFKP

-519 PMLCALWLRLKKGEV
+519 PMLCALWLRLKQGEV
-534 RTNPIIGFFKAIYV
+534 RTNPIIGFIKGIYV
-548 PVLKWTID
+548 PVLKWTIS
-556 HRYVTLLVAA
+556 HRYLTLIMAALLLVWSAA
-566 ALIAWSV
+566 DV
-573 AEGFILGSE
+573 FILGSE

-598 PASISLSRA
+598 PASISLPRA

-638 DPESVSNDELY
+638 DPESVSNDEMY
-649 VRLKRKG
+649 VRLKPK
-656 EWTTATT
+656 EKWTTART
-663 KDELVDAMRQRVEG
+663 KDELVDAMRHRVEN
-677 FPGVR
+677 FPGVE

-691 RNDELISGINAQIAV
+691 RNDELLSGINAQIAV
-706 KVFGEDQDT
+706 KVFGEDRDT
-715 LRKLAEGI
+715 LARVAEGI
-723 RDAISRVGGVEDLA
+723 RDAMSRIRGVKDLA
-737 VEQSAGEEHLEIV
+737 VEQSEGEEHLEIS

-756 ARYGLNITD
+756 ARYGLNIAE
-765 VLDVAK
+765 VLEVAK

-784 GQRRFAI
+784 GQRHFAI
-791 FVRLNETF
+791 FVRLKENY

-806 NDILVAAPVG
+806 SDILIAAPVG
-816 GRIPLGQLATFRLS
+816 GSVPLGQLATFRLS
-830 TGDSVV
+830 SGDAVV
-836 SRENSLRRVVVM
+836 SRENALRRLVVK
-848 CNVKGRDIGSFVHE
+848 CNVTGRDIGGFVHD
-862 AQAIVARDVQTPPGY
+862 AQAAVAAQVKTPPGY

-882 GQFENEQQAVRRLLI
+882 GQFENAQQATRRLLI

-903 LLVFVLIYACFNSL
+903 LLVFVLIYACFSSL

-971 NKLRNLGMDLHD
+971 NKLRAKGMELHE

-1057 ESATE
+1057 EAAKA

>member
-1 MTKSLS
+1 
-7 KETTCCFNRASP
+7 
-19 SNKDGFELSSDC
+19 
-31 GPAMTDNFI
+31 MTDNFI

-51 VVSMLIVAS
+51 VVSMLIVAG
-60 GILALAR
+60 GILALRR

-82 IDTDAQGLAPQ
+82 IDTEAEGLAPE
-93 EVEQLITFPIEN
+93 EVERQITFPIEN
-105 VMNGLS
+105 EMNGIS
-111 GVVRV
+111 GVTRV
-116 LSISK
+116 ESESK
-121 FGLSVVTVYFRDDID
+121 FGLSVVTVYFSDDTD
-136 IYFARQQVFE
+136 IYFAREQVF
-146 QLSLA
+146 QRLA
-151 KDRIPAGFEPT
+151 DAKESIPEGFEPT

-171 QIYLYEIVGRGK
+171 QIYLYQIVGNGQ

-199 LRTVSGVADVLSFG
+199 LRTVPGVADVLSFG
-213 GEVKQYQVIVDQQA
+213 GDVKQYQVIVDQQA

-233 PLKQLFSTIQANN
+233 TLKSLFDAIQANN

-253 IEHGDDQYIVRGL
+253 IEHGDEQYVVRGL
-266 GLVKDV
+266 GLVKDI
-272 EDIKNMV
+272 EDIKNIV
-279 LDSRSGTPIRVS
+279 LDSRGGTPIRVS

-305 AVTQDGRGEVVTG
+305 AVTKDGQGEVVTG

-330 VIERIKEKV
+330 VIDRIKEKV
-339 AEINKALPEG
+339 AEINKALPPG
-349 VSIVDYYDQSELV
+349 VQIVDFYDQAELV
-362 DNSIHT
+362 DNSVHT

-373 IEGEALVLVI
+373 IEGELLVLVI
-383 LVLLLGDFRSSLI
+383 LVLLLGNFRSSFI

-413 YSGLSANLT
+413 YAGQSANLM

-452 SEHSTREAILVA
+452 REHSTRDAILAA

-470 PMFFAILIII
+470 PIFFAILIII

-519 PMLCALWLRLKKGEV
+519 PMLCALWLRLKKGIV
-534 RTNPIIGFFKAIYV
+534 RENPIIRFVKGIYV
-548 PVLKWTID
+548 PILKWAIAHRVLTLTIAGL
-556 HRYVTLLVAA
+556 LLV
-566 ALIAWSV
+566 WSV
-573 AEGFILGSE
+573 ADVFILGSE

-598 PASISLSRA
+598 PASISLTRA
-607 IEVSSQIEKSLREFP
+607 IDVSTQIEKTLREFP

-649 VRLKRKG
+649 VRLKPK
-656 EWTTATT
+656 EQWTTAKT
-663 KDELVDAMRQRVEG
+663 KDELVDAMRKRVG
-677 FPGVR
+677 QFPGVK
-682 FNFSQVIQT
+682 FNFSQVIET

-706 KVFGEDQDT
+706 KIFGEDQDT
-715 LRKLAEGI
+715 LRKLADQI
-723 RDAISRVGGVEDLA
+723 RDSMSHVRGVEDLA
-737 VEQSAGEEHLEIV
+737 VEQSAGEEHLEIDV
-750 LDRDKL
+750 DRDQI
-756 ARYGLNITD
+756 ARYGLNIAD
-765 VLDVAK
+765 VLEVAK
-771 IAIGGDE
+771 IAIGGDS

-791 FVRLNETF
+791 FVRLNQDY
-799 RNQVEKL
+799 RDQVDKL
-806 NDILVAAPVG
+806 GNILIAAPVG
-816 GRIPLGQLATFRLS
+816 GKVPLAQLASFKLS
-830 TGDSVV
+830 TGDSLVT
-836 SRENSLRRVVVM
+836 RENSLRRVVVM
-848 CNVKGRDIGSFVHE
+848 CNVKGRDIGSFVRD
-862 AQAIVARDVQTPPGY
+862 AQQAVALQVKTPPGY
-877 FITWG
+877 FVTWG
-882 GQFENEQQAVRRLLI
+882 GQFENAQQATRRLLI
-897 AIPISL
+897 AIPIAL
-903 LLVFVLIYACFNSL
+903 LLVFVLIYACFSSL

-955 VFGIAVQ
+955 VFGVAVQ

-971 NKLRNLGMDLHD
+971 NKLRDQGYDLYD
-983 AVITGAS
+983 AVIKGAS

-1044 VYEWVERRAARRA
+1044 VYEWVERRAVRSRDALKKQ
-1057 ESATE
+1057 EPGFGEIS

>member
-1 MTKSLS
+1 
-7 KETTCCFNRASP
+7 
-19 SNKDGFELSSDC
+19 
-31 GPAMTDNFI
+31 MTDNLI
-40 AFFYRERLLVA
+40 AYFYRERLVVTVA
-51 VVSMLIVAS
+51 SILIVAG
-60 GILALAR
+60 GIFALYR

-82 IDTDAQGLAPQ
+82 IDTDAEGLAPQ
-93 EVEQLITFPIEN
+93 EVEQLVTFPIEN
-105 VMNGLS
+105 VMNGIP
-111 GVVRV
+111 GVTRV
-116 LSISK
+116 ESISK
-121 FGLSVVTVYFRDDID
+121 FGLSVVTVYFNDDVN

-146 QLSLA
+146 RLSTA
-151 KDRIPAGFEPT
+151 KDDLPSGIEPT
-162 MGPITTGTG
+162 MGPVTTGTG
-171 QIYLYEIVGRGK
+171 QIYLYQVIGPGK

-190 IQDWIVKLQ
+190 IQDWLVKLQ
-199 LRTVSGVADVLSFG
+199 LRTVPGVADVLDFG
-213 GEVKQYQVIVDQQA
+213 GDVKQYQVVVDQQA
-227 LVNYNI
+227 LVNYKI
-233 PLKQLFSTIQANN
+233 PLKSVFDAIAANN

-253 IEHGDDQYIVRGL
+253 IEHGDQQYVVRGI
-266 GLVKDV
+266 GLVKDIN
-272 EDIKNMV
+272 DISNIV
-279 LDSRSGTPIRVS
+279 LDSRGGTPIRVS
-291 DVARVEIGNEIRQG
+291 DVARVAIGNELRQG
-305 AVTQDGRGEVVTG
+305 AATKDGQGEVVTG
-318 IVLKRINENTKQ
+318 IVLKGINENTKE
-330 VIERIKEKV
+330 VIKRVQAKID
-339 AEINKALPEG
+339 EINKTLPEG
-349 VSIVDYYDQSELV
+349 VHIIDYYDQSDLIDHSV
-362 DNSIHT
+362 HT
-368 VVESL
+368 VTESL
-373 IEGEALVLVI
+373 IEGEILVLVI
-383 LVLLLGDFRSSLI
+383 LLLLLGDFRGSLI

-413 YSGLSANLT
+413 DAGLSANLT

-433 MVDATVVMVENIY
+433 MGDATVVMVENIY
-446 RHLEEH
+446 RHLEERR
-452 SEHSTREAILVA
+452 EHSMREAVLVA

-470 PMFFAILIII
+470 PMFFAILIVI

-486 FTLQGIEGKLFKP
+486 FTLQAIEGKLFKP

-512 LMALCIA
+512 IMALCIA
-519 PMLCALWLRLKKGEV
+519 PMMCSLWLRLKTGKV
-534 RTNPIIGFFKAIYV
+534 RTNPIIRFFKGIYV
-548 PVLKWTID
+548 PVLKWTIA
-556 HRYVTLLVAA
+556 HRFLTLLLA
-566 ALIAWSV
+566 ALLLAWSV
-573 AEGFILGSE
+573 ADVFIIGSE

-607 IEVSSQIEKSLREFP
+607 IEVSSEIEKSLREFP

-638 DPESVSNDELY
+638 DPESVSNDEIY
-649 VRLKRKG
+649 VRLKPKDQ
-656 EWTTATT
+656 WTTAKT
-663 KDELVDAMRQRVEG
+663 KDELVDAMRRRVEG
-677 FPGVR
+677 FPGVQ

-706 KVFGEDQDT
+706 KIFGEDQEV
-715 LRKLAEGI
+715 LRQIAEQVREAMSQVRG
-723 RDAISRVGGVEDLA
+723 AKDLA
-737 VEQSAGEEHLEIV
+737 VEQVAGEEHLEIA

-765 VLDVAK
+765 VLEVTK

-784 GQRRFAI
+784 GQRHFAI
-791 FVRLNETF
+791 FVRLRENY

-816 GRIPLGQLATFRLS
+816 GRVPLGELATFRLS
-830 TGDSVV
+830 SGDAVV
-836 SRENSLRRVVVM
+836 SREDALRRVVVM
-848 CNVKGRDIGSFVHE
+848 CNVTGRDIGGFVHD
-862 AQAIVARDVQTPPGY
+862 AQAAVNAKVKTPAGY

-971 NKLRNLGMDLHD
+971 NKLRGGGMELHE

-1044 VYEWVERRAARRA
+1044 VYEWVERRAAQRAERRA
-1057 ESATE
+1057 AQSDEIPAGETDEADEAAI